1 VTYAYKLMDSPV
13 GELKL
18 VANGNRLAAILW
30 ENDKPNRV
38 RLPEIVEADDRPV
51 LIETE
56 RQLNEYFAG
65 TRDRFDLELDFQG
78 TDFQKKVWAALLTI
92 PFGETRSY
100 SDIATQIGN
109 INAVR
114 AVGAANGRNPISI
127 VAPCHRVIGASGDL
141 TGFAGGLTNKM
152 LLLSLEAGQTSLE
165 AAADSR
171 GVGRRAGNGRSGN
184 AGEADTP
191 GAKPRNAGLVVRQLS
206 RFEVLRWPH
215 AVALNAS

>member
-1 VTYAYKLMDSPV
+1 MTYAYRLMNSPV

-18 VANGNRLAAILW
+18 VANGSRLAAILW

-38 RLPEIVEADDRPV
+38 RLPEMVEADDRPI
-51 LIETE
+51 LLETE

-65 TRDRFDLELDFQG
+65 TRDRFDLELDFRG

-152 LLLSLEAGQTSLE
+152 FLLSLEAGQTSLE
-165 AAADSR
+165 AAADSAVPSATAPETISRAAPAKSPRPAPSR
-171 GVGRRAGNGRSGN
+171 GTQTSLFGN
-184 AGEADTP
+184 
-191 GAKPRNAGLVVRQLS
+191 
-206 RFEVLRWPH
+206 
-215 AVALNAS
+215 

>member
-1 VTYAYKLMDSPV
+1 MNSPV

-38 RLPEIVEADDRPV
+38 RLPESIEAADRPI
-51 LIETE
+51 LLETE

-65 TRDRFDLELDFQG
+65 TRDRFDLEFDFQG
-78 TDFQKKVWAALLTI
+78 TEFQKKVWAALLTI

-141 TGFAGGLTNKM
+141 TGFAGGLANKM
-152 LLLSLEAGQTSLE
+152 FLLSLEAGQTSLE
-165 AAADSR
+165 AAAESATASTTATATAMASR
-171 GVGRRAGNGRSGN
+171 EAPTKTARPAPARGTQSSLFGN
-184 AGEADTP
+184 
-191 GAKPRNAGLVVRQLS
+191 
-206 RFEVLRWPH
+206 
-215 AVALNAS
+215 